1 MGRVK
6 IKRKST
12 LIDMTAM
19 SDVTVLLL
27 TFFMLTSTFLQKE
40 PVVVKT
46 PSSISEQAVP
56 ANNLVTVLVDQK
68 ENVFISI
75 TGSKSMSSDTVR
87 MKVLNRA
94 VSKYNKL
101 HPNEPINLTSE
112 QVASFGK
119 LNMFGCP
126 FKKLPQLL
134 SMPSADQDLAMN
146 PDKPEFIGSIQ
157 IDGRRTFENNP
168 NEFQI
173 WMLAYRDVAAEL
185 PAEVEKTD
193 GTVDKEGT
201 VYDLVKQGKV
211 ISVKADEAIP
221 FSVVHVVMDNLQ
233 TLSMN
238 KFSLMTS
245 LKQKEN

>member
-101 HPNEPINLTSE
+101 
-112 QVASFGK
+112 
-119 LNMFGCP
+119 
-126 FKKLPQLL
+126 PQLL

-157 IDGRRTFENNP
+157 IDGRHTFENNP

-185 PAEVEKTD
+185 PAEVEKPD
-193 GTVDKEGT
+193 GTVDKDGT

-211 ISVKADEAIP
+211 ISVKADEATP

>member
-119 LNMFGCP
+119 LNMFVCP

-211 ISVKADEAIP
+211 ISVKADEATP
-221 FSVVHVVMDNLQ
+221 FSVVRVVMDNLQ

>member
-1 MGRVK
+1 
-6 IKRKST
+6 
-12 LIDMTAM
+12 MTAM

-134 SMPSADQDLAMN
+134 SMPS
-146 PDKPEFIGSIQ
+146 DKPEFIGSIQ

-211 ISVKADEAIP
+211 ISVKADEATP

>member
-112 QVASFGK
+112 QVASFW
-119 LNMFGCP
+119 
-126 FKKLPQLL
+126 QTQYVWL
-134 SMPSADQDLAMN
+134 SVQKTATIVEHAFSRS
-146 PDKPEFIGSIQ
+146 GSCNESRQARIYR
-157 IDGRRTFENNP
+157 IYSNRRSSH
-168 NEFQI
+168 I
-173 WMLAYRDVAAEL
+173 
-185 PAEVEKTD
+185 
-193 GTVDKEGT
+193 
-201 VYDLVKQGKV
+201 
-211 ISVKADEAIP
+211 
-221 FSVVHVVMDNLQ
+221 
-233 TLSMN
+233 
-238 KFSLMTS
+238 
-245 LKQKEN
+245 

>member
-101 HPNEPINLTSE
+101 HPNEPI
-112 QVASFGK
+112 
-119 LNMFGCP
+119 
-126 FKKLPQLL
+126 
-134 SMPSADQDLAMN
+134 
-146 PDKPEFIGSIQ
+146 
-157 IDGRRTFENNP
+157 
-168 NEFQI
+168 
-173 WMLAYRDVAAEL
+173 
-185 PAEVEKTD
+185 
-193 GTVDKEGT
+193 
-201 VYDLVKQGKV
+201 
-211 ISVKADEAIP
+211 
-221 FSVVHVVMDNLQ
+221 
-233 TLSMN
+233 
-238 KFSLMTS
+238 
-245 LKQKEN
+245 

>member
-1 MGRVK
+1 
-6 IKRKST
+6 
-12 LIDMTAM
+12 MTAM

-101 HPNEPINLTSE
+101 HPNEPISLTSE
-112 QVASFGK
+112 QVAAFGK

-146 PDKPEFIGSIQ
+146 PDTPEFIGSIQ
-157 IDGRRTFENNP
+157 IDGRHTFENNP

-185 PAEVEKTD
+185 PAEVEKPD

-211 ISVKADEAIP
+211 ISVKADEATP

>member
-40 PVVVKT
+40 PVTVKT
-46 PSSISEQAVP
+46 PSSISEEAVP
-56 ANNLVTVLVDQK
+56 SNNLVTVLVDQK
-68 ENVFISI
+68 ENVFISF

-87 MKVLNRA
+87 MEVLKRA
-94 VSKYNKL
+94 VSRYNEL
-101 HPNEPINLTSE
+101 HKDQPVNLTNE

-126 FKKLPQLL
+126 FKKLPELL
-134 SMPSADQDLAMN
+134 SKPSADQDLAMN

-157 IDGRRTFENNP
+157 IDGRRTFEQNP

-173 WMLAYRDVAAEL
+173 WMLAYRDLATQLKADVT
-185 PAEVEKTD
+185 KSD
-193 GTVDKEGT
+193 GSKDEDGT
-201 VYDLVKQGKV
+201 VYDLMKQGKV
-211 ISVKADEAIP
+211 VSIKSDEGTP

-245 LKQKEN
+245 LKQKED

>member
-1 MGRVK
+1 
-6 IKRKST
+6 
-12 LIDMTAM
+12 
-19 SDVTVLLL
+19 
-27 TFFMLTSTFLQKE
+27 
-40 PVVVKT
+40 
-46 PSSISEQAVP
+46 
-56 ANNLVTVLVDQK
+56 
-68 ENVFISI
+68 
-75 TGSKSMSSDTVR
+75 MSSDTVR

-157 IDGRRTFENNP
+157 IDGRHTFENNP

-185 PAEVEKTD
+185 PAEVEKPD
-193 GTVDKEGT
+193 GTVDKDGT

-211 ISVKADEAIP
+211 ISVKADEATP

-245 LKQKEN
+245 LKQNEN

>member
-134 SMPSADQDLAMN
+134 SCLLYTSPS
-146 PDKPEFIGSIQ
+146 P
-157 IDGRRTFENNP
+157 
-168 NEFQI
+168 
-173 WMLAYRDVAAEL
+173 RD
-185 PAEVEKTD
+185 
-193 GTVDKEGT
+193 
-201 VYDLVKQGKV
+201 
-211 ISVKADEAIP
+211 
-221 FSVVHVVMDNLQ
+221 
-233 TLSMN
+233 
-238 KFSLMTS
+238 
-245 LKQKEN
+245 